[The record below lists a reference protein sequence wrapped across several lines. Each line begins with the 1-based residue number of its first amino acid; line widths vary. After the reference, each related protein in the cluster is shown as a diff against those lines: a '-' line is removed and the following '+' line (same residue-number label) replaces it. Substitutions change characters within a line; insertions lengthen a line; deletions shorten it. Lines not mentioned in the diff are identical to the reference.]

1 MDPRRVTSAE
11 RTAAIVSKAVQTGA
25 SLCIPGAR
33 EERVEP
39 PATRAAGAVPGA
51 LPAAGTASDRERR
64 EYEIAGGGA
73 PGERGVTKRATV
85 IERLSRL
92 LHTAPLRQ
100 A

>member
-11 RTAAIVSKAVQTGA
+11 RTAVIVSNAVQTGA

-33 EERVEP
+33 EERVEQ
-39 PATRAAGAVPGA
+39 AVSRAAGAAPGA
-51 LPAAGTASDRERR
+51 PPAAGTASDFERR

-73 PGERGVTKRATV
+73 PGERGITKRVNV

-92 LHTAPLRQ
+92 LHTAARRQ